1 MPTKANGTIFKRLM
15 FPSCMSDRQRLRPIF
30 SLIYRNSL
38 VGLDE
43 GISHGGM
50 SAVIKFTARK

>member
-1 MPTKANGTIFKRLM
+1 VHVG
-15 FPSCMSDRQRLRPIF
+15 PSAIAADS